1 MVSLPTPGFPFY
13 TKMYIIMNDIPYK
26 KIMKRIRELER
37 MITALKREVELRMKQ
52 DGDTTS

>member
-1 MVSLPTPGFPFY
+1 
-13 TKMYIIMNDIPYK
+13 MYIIMNDILYK

-37 MITALKREVELRMKQ
+37 MITAIKREVELRMKQ